1 MQNAAK
7 ENVHFCQQLF
17 IKLVTSRKLHSAVSG
32 GCAGCCGARR
42 GCPAPCGRLGR
53 AEPGEAEPPPP
64 PPGADPSPL
73 VLHACLCCGSVGR
86 CISDMKEE
94 SAPALQWQ
102 LLGGRCG
109 LAPIPLFPVLWQ
121 LGLEAGPIL
130 LCTVKAGTALQRAHS
145 LTAKR
150 KPAGTSLGWHGP
162 TRWEGGGKNGSS
174 HAHPISFPPS
184 FHLGGL
190 CQPHISK

>member
-42 GCPAPCGRLGR
+42 GCPAPCRRSER
-53 AEPGEAEPPPP
+53 AEPGETEPPPP
-64 PPGADPSPL
+64 PPPPCADPSPL
-73 VLHACLCCGSVGR
+73 VVHSCFCCGSVGR
-86 CISDMKEE
+86 CISVLQEE
-94 SAPALQWQ
+94 GAPALQWR

-121 LGLEAGPIL
+121 LGLEAGPVL
-130 LCTVKAGTALQRAHS
+130 LCRRCVHVKSLARLCSALTASQPRGNQQGPHWAGTAPRDGKEEMGPLM
-145 LTAKR
+145 LT
-150 KPAGTSLGWHGP
+150 
-162 TRWEGGGKNGSS
+162 
-174 HAHPISFPPS
+174 PIS
-184 FHLGGL
+184 
-190 CQPHISK
+190 K